1 MPART
6 DCPNALIYLK
16 FGQPRYALPLSLAIP
31 VSAIAMEDPYLS
43 AISIEAK
50 KVDAATQP
58 TLDNAAPQ
66 STNDRGVHLQAFEE
80 DLKAR
85 YKGSYTFY
93 VKLSRRCRE
102 EILQE
107 YRDGASIDALR
118 EKIMDR
124 FMRR

>member
-6 DCPNALIYLK
+6 DCPNTLIHLR
-16 FGQPRYALPLSLAIP
+16 FGQLRYALLLSLAIP

-58 TLDNAAPQ
+58 ILDNAAPR
-66 STNDRGVHLQAFEE
+66 ST
-80 DLKAR
+80 
-85 YKGSYTFY
+85 
-93 VKLSRRCRE
+93 
-102 EILQE
+102 
-107 YRDGASIDALR
+107 YRVGASIDALS